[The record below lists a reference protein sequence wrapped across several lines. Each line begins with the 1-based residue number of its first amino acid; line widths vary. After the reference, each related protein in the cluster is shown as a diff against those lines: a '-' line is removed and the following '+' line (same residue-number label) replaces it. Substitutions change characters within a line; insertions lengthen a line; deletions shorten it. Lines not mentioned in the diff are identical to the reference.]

1 MPINIVVVG
10 GGAGGLELAT
20 GLGQRLGRKGKA
32 RITLV
37 DANATHIWKPL
48 LHEVAAGSMST
59 SDNEVNYVAQAK
71 WNHFEFQ
78 VGRLSAIDREQRLI
92 HLTPLLDE
100 NGQVVIAERSLAYDQ
115 LIIAVGSKT
124 NDFGT
129 QGAAEHCLFLDT
141 TEQAERFHRQLLNH
155 YLGAHANAYT
165 GERQKITIGIVGAGA
180 TGVELAAELRNSA
193 QELSA
198 YGLHGIKPEDMHI
211 TVLEAGPK
219 VLPALP
225 DRIGNAVHR
234 ELIKLK
240 VDVLT
245 SSAVQEVTAEGFKT
259 RDGTLIPATLKV
271 WAAGICAP
279 AFLKDLAELETNRI
293 NQLVVRP
300 TLQTTRDERIY
311 AIGDCAACSLGDGLG
326 NVPPRA
332 QSAHQQASLL
342 VNSFAAQLK
351 GRSPLTYRYKD
362 YGSLVSL
369 SHFTAVGNLMG
380 TVMGSVKVEG
390 WLAKCFY
397 VSLYRM
403 HQVALFGLI
412 RTGLR
417 VLGDRIGRSTK
428 TRLKLH

>member
-1 MPINIVVVG
+1 MPVNIVVVG

-20 GLGQRLGRKGKA
+20 GLGQRLGRKGTA

-59 SDNEVNYVAQAK
+59 SENEVNYVAQAK
-71 WNHFEFQ
+71 WNDFEFQ
-78 VGRLSAIDREQRLI
+78 VGRLCAIDRKQRLI
-92 HLTPLLDE
+92 HLAPLLDE
-100 NGQVVIAERSLAYDQ
+100 SSEVVIAQRSLSYDY
-115 LIIAVGSKT
+115 LVIAIGSKT

-129 QGAAEHCLFLDT
+129 QGAQEHCLFLDT

-165 GERQKITIGIVGAGA
+165 GANQKITVGIVGAGA

-193 QELSA
+193 LELSA
-198 YGLHGIKPEDMHI
+198 YGLHCIKPEDMHI
-211 TVLEAGPK
+211 TILEAGPK

-225 DRIGNAVHR
+225 DRIGGAVQKA
-234 ELIKLK
+234 LAKLN

-245 SSAVQEVTAEGFKT
+245 SSAVKEVTAEGFKT
-259 RDGTLIPATLKV
+259 HDGTLIPATLKV

-279 AFLKDLAELETNRI
+279 AFLKDLGGLEANRI

-300 TLQTTRDERIY
+300 TLQTTFDERIY
-311 AIGDCAACSLGDGLG
+311 AIGDCAACSLGEGLG

-342 VNSFAAQLK
+342 VKSFAAQIK
-351 GRSPLTYRYKD
+351 GSTPLTYRYKD
-362 YGSLVSL
+362 YGSLISL

-380 TVMGSVKVEG
+380 SVMGSVKVEG

-403 HQVALFGLI
+403 HQVALFGLV

-417 VLGDRIGRSTK
+417 VLGDRIGSSTK